1 MDEHYEREGTT
12 PEDPA
17 PEDRGTGMF
26 WLAGILFVVIV
37 GVAAAGMYN
46 SYQQKSTISQLTA
59 QTSSMNATV
68 SQLQNQLND
77 TTAKLNDV
85 SSNQALAAQTAAQ
98 SAADA
103 VKISNAHAVPGASR
117 ADMNKLKDQL
127 QSSLDDQQKQLQS
140 TQGDIAQARTDLQG
154 NIDTTRDQLNGSIAK
169 THDELVALE
178 KRGEHRYFEFD
189 LTRSKQFM
197 REGPIGLMVRRSDP
211 KHSNI
216 DMTVLVNDK
225 QISEKHVNLY
235 EPVSIYET
243 DGGEPFQIVVN
254 RIDANGIHGYVSTPR
269 YSAADLSASASTPE
283 PSQSRA
289 TSSSPAPNSNSTSNT
304 NNNSTNSTAADPGNE
319 Q

>member
-12 PEDPA
+12 PEDPT
-17 PEDRGTGMF
+17 PEDRGSGMF
-26 WLAGILFVVIV
+26 WLAGILFVVVV
-37 GVAAAGMYN
+37 GVAAAAMYN
-46 SYQQKSTISQLTA
+46 SYQQKNTISQLTA

-98 SAADA
+98 AAADA
-103 VKISNAHAVPGASR
+103 VKTSNAHAVPGASR
-117 ADMNKLKDQL
+117 ADMNKLKEQF

-154 NIDTTRDQLNGSIAK
+154 NIDTARDQLNGSIAK
-169 THDELVALE
+169 THDELVTLE

-197 REGPIGLMVRRSDP
+197 REGPISLMVRRSDP

-225 QISEKHVNLY
+225 QISKKHVNLY

-254 RIDANGIHGYVSTPR
+254 RIDAKGIHGYVSTPR
-269 YSAADLSASASTPE
+269 YSAADLSASASTPQPTE
-283 PSQSRA
+283 PRV
-289 TSSSPAPNSNSTSNT
+289 TSPSPAPSSNSTPNT

-319 Q
+319 R